1 MMKVCFETHS
11 ESETRQL
18 GSKMGAALRG
28 GEIFELTSDVGGGKT
43 TLTKAIV
50 SGAGSTNLVHSPT
63 FTVSNVYDAGDLE
76 IHHYDFYRI
85 DQLGLMS
92 EELEEVLESKNAVV
106 IIEWAGE
113 AHELLPDDRLIRI
126 QLKRTSESE
135 DSRIL
140 ELETHTSFL
149 DEAKIGG
156 TAC

>member
-1 MMKVCFETHS
+1 MKVCFETHS
-11 ESETRQL
+11 EFETQRL
-18 GSKMGAALRG
+18 GERIGSTLMG
-28 GEIFELTSDVGGGKT
+28 GEIFELVSDVGGGKT

-50 SGAGSTNLVHSPT
+50 SGAGSTDLVHSPT
-63 FTVSNVYDAGDLE
+63 FTVSNVYTANDLE

-92 EELEEVLESKNAVV
+92 EELEEVLENPKAVV

-126 QLKRTSESE
+126 ELKRTSESE
-135 DSRIL
+135 ESRKI

-149 DEAKIGG
+149 DEAKLGD